1 MFSQKTTGTE
11 FVSLVTGDSQV
22 DSLEPSEASREKNV
36 VTVGEVI
43 SFSSKKYFEDNS
55 ICIL

>member
-22 DSLEPSEASREKNV
+22 DSLESSEASREKNV

-43 SFSSKKYFEDNS
+43 SFSSKKEKL
-55 ICIL
+55 CL